1 MSFTIS
7 VAVRSQLSPPKGFT
21 YIKPCVVKDTVE
33 APNLQLLAYATEQH
47 IKCGNITKSGSITK
61 SGAITKNVPTR
72 IVYELYPPKRKRER
86 WFCQFI
92 KNTDDKTFFGRWCIA
107 NSSTI
112 LDVQY
117 AKPVVFEWS
126 TVKCRAH

>member
-1 MSFTIS
+1 LKNNLLKKTYHEIVASITMSFTIS

-61 SGAITKNVPTR
+61 SGAITKK
-72 IVYELYPPKRKRER
+72 VYQEY
-86 WFCQFI
+86 
-92 KNTDDKTFFGRWCIA
+92 
-107 NSSTI
+107 
-112 LDVQY
+112 
-117 AKPVVFEWS
+117 
-126 TVKCRAH
+126 